1 MSDKCTKKVFAFQ
14 KSRTCTLIGT
24 SLVGSGN
31 TISCDEIFIKTKSRK
46 VKMKN
51 TIQKEYE
58 RITLTICLFSSKVS
72 HYWILKEVFI
82 ILVQSLVASQGQIS
96 KVKEYRFISE
106 VLYFVVS
113 AKSTYIIM
121 ASLIKTFTYILLVPL
136 RP

>member
-24 SLVGSGN
+24 NLVGSGN

-46 VKMKN
+46 GKMKN

-58 RITLTICLFSSKVS
+58 RITLTICLFSSNVS
-72 HYWILKEVFI
+72 HYWISKEVFI

-96 KVKEYRFISE
+96 KLKYNNGF
-106 VLYFVVS
+106 FN
-113 AKSTYIIM
+113 
-121 ASLIKTFTYILLVPL
+121 
-136 RP
+136 

>member
-58 RITLTICLFSSKVS
+58 RITLTN
-72 HYWILKEVFI
+72 HYWISKEVFI

-96 KVKEYRFISE
+96 KVKYNNGF
-106 VLYFVVS
+106 FN
-113 AKSTYIIM
+113 
-121 ASLIKTFTYILLVPL
+121 
-136 RP
+136 